1 MAGPAEFR
9 QSGSGS
15 SGHHVHNLGDGQT
28 RVRASERRGLAKL
41 TESPTRMLAGAL
53 AVVAAVALPV
63 TFAQGATG
71 PSPVAVAPY
80 TGFNAQLTRVPYLT
94 DLTSSSV
101 SVTWATTASAPG
113 TLEWGPAGN
122 CLANRVAAPSV
133 LPTLVPTSES
143 PATATGRAF
152 TVGTV
157 HEYQT
162 TVPLAGLTPGTT
174 YCYRVLSGGTTPVD
188 LLGTN
193 SSPTFTTLD
202 PAGPAAVKPLTFDV
216 IDDLGETQVSPGVDS
231 PNHLNANQ
239 AAVDSLIG
247 TSGARFLIDAGDT
260 AYPAGNQLNYGDL
273 QQTGTDVSDI
283 FGPSYWPKTGGIPT
297 FKSNGD
303 HGQTVVSLRNW
314 PESTTAAATGGTYGL
329 DAYPASATDGTSA
342 VSNADTWYAVQSG
355 NVRIYMLDAAWNES
369 SNLGTAT
376 GAACGAVGSSAAQG
390 CKTYQIDYDKHWTTA
405 SPEYKWL
412 AADLAAHP
420 GGVKLAVFHYP
431 LRSDNATQ
439 PSDVYLQNSGANP
452 NQATSLEALLAN
464 NGVKLTFSGHAHT
477 YQRIAPTASGQVV
490 SYVTG
495 GGGGIL
501 EPVLGGSTC
510 TALQK
515 TEAIYALGWSPTKAT
530 GSSCG
535 ASTPLSAAQVFNFL
549 KVTVSGT
556 TVTVSPVN
564 AAGQVFDQQTYAYAT
579 APDTSFTPPP
589 SPVTSARATFSFQ
602 SIPTGAT
609 FRCTLDG
616 GAAAPCVSP
625 VTYTGLTAGAHTLA
639 VAASNGQGTDPTP
652 ATAHWT
658 VDTTPPSIPT
668 GLSGTAVTS
677 SQVNLAWAPS
687 TDTNGIAGYDV
698 YRGTTLLGSTPGTT
712 TTFTDH
718 SAVPATVN
726 TYTVVARDGVGNAS
740 PASAPAHVTTPPAP
754 AGPALAASA
763 GATETA
769 AATSL
774 TATFPGPTA
783 AGDLLVLSASEYN
796 GTSNHI
802 TSVTDSAGN
811 NWTRVNA
818 FAVAGHNSNGEM
830 WYSANALPTTIVT
843 VHNASAVSMSLAVQ
857 AFTGVATTNALDASG
872 GAAGTGTS
880 AASGPAS
887 STVTHELAVGFVAG
901 HANTQPIIVTSPG
914 YTTQAQQTT
923 TGIVASV
930 VTGFQVL
937 GAPGVQ
943 SFSGSFTKAM
953 YWSSGIAIFRPAS

>member
-1 MAGPAEFR
+1 MAGIESLRHGGSDF
-9 QSGSGS
+9 SGRH
-15 SGHHVHNLGDGQT
+15 GHGVAGAHAH
-28 RVRASERRGLAKL
+28 ARRGLAKL
-41 TESPTRMLAGAL
+41 TESPTRILAGAL
-53 AVVAAVALPV
+53 AVAAAVALPV
-63 TFAQGATG
+63 TVAHGAAG
-71 PSPVAVAPY
+71 PSPVAVSPY
-80 TGFNAQLTRVPYLT
+80 SGFNAQLTRVPYLT
-94 DLTSSSV
+94 DLTPTSV
-101 SVTWATTASAPG
+101 AVTWATTVSAPG

-143 PATATGRAF
+143 PTTATGRAF

-162 TVPLAGLTPGTT
+162 TVPLVGLSPGTN

-193 SSPTFTTLD
+193 ASPTFTTLD
-202 PAGPAAVKPLTFDV
+202 PAGAPPAKPLTFDV
-216 IDDLGETQVSPGVDS
+216 IDDLGETQVSAGVDS
-231 PNHLNANQ
+231 PNHLNGNQ

-247 TSGARFLIDAGDT
+247 TSGARFVIDAGDT

-273 QQTGTDVSDI
+273 QQSGTDVSDI

-314 PESTTAAATGGTYGL
+314 PESTTAASTGGTYGL
-329 DAYPASATDGTSA
+329 DAYPASSTDGTSA

-376 GAACGAVGSSAAQG
+376 GAACGPVGSSAALG
-390 CKTYQIDYDKHWTTA
+390 CKTYQIDYDKHWTTT

-412 AADLAAHP
+412 AADLASHP

-464 NGVKLTFSGHAHT
+464 GGVKLTFSGHAHT
-477 YQRIAPTASGQVV
+477 YQRIAPTAAGQVV

-510 TALQK
+510 TTLQK
-515 TEAIYALGWSPTKAT
+515 SEAIYALGWSPTKGT

-535 ASTPLSAAQVFNFL
+535 TTAPLSAAQVFNFL
-549 KVTVSGT
+549 KVTVTGT

-564 AAGQVFDQQTYAYAT
+564 AAGQVFDQQTYAYSS
-579 APDTSFTPPP
+579 APDTSFTTPP
-589 SPVTSARATFSFQ
+589 SPVTPARATFSFQ

-616 GAAAPCVSP
+616 GSTTPCSSP
-625 VTYTGLTAGAHTLA
+625 ATFTGLAAGAHTLA
-639 VAASNGQGTDPTP
+639 VAATNGSGTDPTP
-652 ATAHWT
+652 TTAHWT
-658 VDTTPPSIPT
+658 VDTTPPSTPT
-668 GLSGTAVTS
+668 GLAGTAITS
-677 SQVNLAWAPS
+677 SQVNLSWVRS
-687 TDTNGIAGYDV
+687 TDANGIAGYDV
-698 YRGTTLLGSTPGTT
+698 YRGTTLLGTAPGTT

-718 SAVPATVN
+718 SAVPGAPN
-726 TYTVVARDGVGNAS
+726 TYTVDARDGVGNVS
-740 PASAPAHVTTPPAP
+740 TFSGPATVTTPATPP
-754 AGPALAASA
+754 GPALVAST

-774 TATFPGPTA
+774 TATFPGPTS
-783 AGDLLVLSASEYN
+783 AGDLLVLSAGEYN

-811 NWTRVNA
+811 TWARVNA

-830 WYSANALPTTIVT
+830 WYSANALPTTSVT

-857 AFTGVATTNALDASG
+857 AFTGVASTNALDVSA

-880 AASGPAS
+880 ATSGSAS
-887 STVTHELAVGFVAG
+887 STAAHELAVGFVAG
-901 HANTQPIIVTSPG
+901 HANTQPIFVTSPG
-914 YTTQAQQTT
+914 YTNQAQQTT
-923 TGIVASV
+923 PGIVVSV

-937 GAPGVQ
+937 GALGPQ
-943 SFSGSFTKAM
+943 FFSGSFAKAM